1 MKAVV
6 AIAFVGAVAA
16 VPALAQQDREARDP
30 GSRQIEQEGNR
41 YSGRHAERERRYQQ
55 GVTKVGEPNPYEPK
69 VGAPNPYATQGGTP
83 NPYAT
88 QGGTPD
94 PYATQGGS
102 PANAGRGASR
112 R

>member
-1 MKAVV
+1 MKAIVLAGLCV
-6 AIAFVGAVAA
+6 IVLGASAPAPAQERKFGAVD
-16 VPALAQQDREARDP
+16 QQRSIDAEADARRTSDRR
-30 GSRQIEQEGNR
+30 S
-41 YSGRHAERERRYQQ
+41 HRRGGYPQ

-88 QGGTPD
+88 QGG
-94 PYATQGGS
+94 A
-102 PANAGRGASR
+102 PAYSGRGAPR

>member
-1 MKAVV
+1 MLI
-6 AIAFVGAVAA
+6 AIAAAGALHG
-16 VPALAQQDREARDP
+16 VPALAQQDREARDEP
-30 GSRQIEQEGNR
+30 QRQVEHE
-41 YSGRHAERERRYQQ
+41 RHRISDRRSERRYPQ

-88 QGGTPD
+88 QGGTPN
-94 PYATQGGS
+94 PYATQGGVQPQLGS
-102 PANAGRGASR
+102 GAPR